1 MILPEI
7 IRNKLDSLL
16 LEIGGNKLKLIR
28 EELTEKYKLRS
39 GTGES
44 LINSENDAIVYAL
57 CRMPATYGV
66 LYSLV
71 SELIF
76 EEKINNIS
84 SLTDIGSGTGAG
96 YFVFKELFDNLQFR
110 LYDREKN
117 MREVLVKL
125 SDGEVKPENLDIV
138 LSKPSE
144 KSDFVLCSYVL
155 SELSEN
161 MRMKAFENLLLCSN
175 KYVLVVD
182 TGTPKVYEEYLKLK
196 PFAEALGFRVK
207 APCMC
212 DVCPLENDYCQF
224 YARVERSAALRQ
236 SKSASQTYEDEKYFY
251 LLFEKCDNK
260 TVQKNIDC
268 KSRVIRRPVIKTNM
282 CELVLCTTNGVK
294 KQVFTKKNKEQYKKA
309 KKTKINELIKGNKG
323 IYD

>member
-110 LYDREKN
+110 LYDR
-117 MREVLVKL
+117 
-125 SDGEVKPENLDIV
+125 
-138 LSKPSE
+138 
-144 KSDFVLCSYVL
+144 
-155 SELSEN
+155 
-161 MRMKAFENLLLCSN
+161 
-175 KYVLVVD
+175 
-182 TGTPKVYEEYLKLK
+182 
-196 PFAEALGFRVK
+196 
-207 APCMC
+207 
-212 DVCPLENDYCQF
+212 
-224 YARVERSAALRQ
+224 
-236 SKSASQTYEDEKYFY
+236 
-251 LLFEKCDNK
+251 
-260 TVQKNIDC
+260 
-268 KSRVIRRPVIKTNM
+268 
-282 CELVLCTTNGVK
+282 
-294 KQVFTKKNKEQYKKA
+294 
-309 KKTKINELIKGNKG
+309 
-323 IYD
+323 